1 MYRRQFLEY
10 LSATRGYSSLTVEKY
25 ALCLRIMKQE
35 CRILRHCELHEL
47 DTMSVRSL
55 LASVTQQRQ
64 LCAKS
69 SNLYLSV
76 LKSYFDFLV
85 RFGYTQRNT
94 AAAVPQKKTS
104 KLLPQFISESVM
116 NRVIDNELPMS
127 SLAEART
134 RLCVL
139 LLYHCGLR
147 ASELVNLKLSNIDIQ
162 NKRLKVIGKGNKE
175 RLLPFGAEV
184 YNCIC
189 SYISF
194 RAKKWFGS
202 PLLFVADDGSE
213 FTAQMLRSTIFKVFS
228 KHVEKR
234 LCHPHVLRHTFAT
247 HMLNHGASLVA
258 IQVMLGHAS
267 LATTQIYTHVSTE
280 HIVSQ
285 YNQAFKR

>member
-1 MYRRQFLEY
+1 MYREKFLEY
-10 LSATRGYSSLTVEKY
+10 LSATRGYSTLTVEKY
-25 ALCLRIMKQE
+25 ELCLRIMRQE
-35 CRILRHCELHEL
+35 CKLLRHCELHEL
-47 DTMSVRSL
+47 DAMSVRSL
-55 LASVTQQRQ
+55 LSSVSVQRN

-85 RFGYTQRNT
+85 RFGYIQRNN

-104 KLLPQFISESVM
+104 KLLPQFISENVM

-127 SLAEART
+127 NLAEART

-147 ASELVNLKLSNIDIQ
+147 ASELINLKLSDIDIQ
-162 NKRLKVIGKGNKE
+162 CRRLKVIGKGNKE
-175 RLLPFGAEV
+175 RVLPFGSEV
-184 YNCIC
+184 YDCLC

-194 RAKKWFGS
+194 RATKWYGS
-202 PLLFVADDGSE
+202 PLLLVADDGSE
-213 FTAQMLRSTIFKVFS
+213 FTAQMLRSVIFKVFS

>member
-1 MYRRQFLEY
+1 MYTRNFLEY
-10 LSATRGYSSLTVEKY
+10 LSATRGYSQLAVDKY
-25 ALCLRIMKQE
+25 DICLRIMRQE
-35 CRILRHCELHEL
+35 CRLLRHCHLHEL
-47 DTMSVRSL
+47 DAMGVRSL
-55 LASVTQQRQ
+55 LTSVTVQRN

-85 RFGYTQRNT
+85 RFGYIQRNS

-104 KLLPQFISESVM
+104 KLLPQFISASVM

-127 SLAEART
+127 NLSEART

-147 ASELVNLKLSNIDIQ
+147 ASELVNLMLSNIDIQ
-162 NKRLKVIGKGNKE
+162 NRRLKVVGKGNKE
-175 RLLPFGAEV
+175 RILPFGAEV
-184 YNCIC
+184 YDCIC

-194 RAKKWFGS
+194 RATKWFGS

-213 FTAQMLRSTIFKVFS
+213 FTAQMLRSIIFKVFS

-267 LATTQIYTHVSTE
+267 LATTQIYTHVSMD
-280 HIVSQ
+280 HLLSQ
-285 YNQAFKR
+285 YTQAFKR